1 MSPDPV
7 TAPPPYTAP
16 PRRHDR
22 AAHSWPL
29 APLPFGESRRNLH
42 PTDPTDRGPIGPS
55 AAVIHLL
62 ERLGR
67 VYDVRRPTPTP
78 VAARRA

>member
-16 PRRHDR
+16 PTRGHSPRSPSAR
-22 AAHSWPL
+22 AGATSTP
-29 APLPFGESRRNLH
+29 R

>member
-1 MSPDPV
+1 MSPHPV
-7 TAPPPYTAP
+7 ARRGTPAGHRLAVPALR
-16 PRRHDR
+16 PRR
-22 AAHSWPL
+22 L
-29 APLPFGESRRNLH
+29 
-42 PTDPTDRGPIGPS
+42 RGPTGPS

-67 VYDVRRPTPTP
+67 VYDVRRPPPTR